1 MPLAGIE
8 GKSCL
13 QPGICKLDYGP
24 GRCVAEVIIIRDNTV
39 KMSYLSKK
47 NSRKGASD
55 VTSDLNPDPAKAKGL
70 SSLPFY
76 FDL

>member
-1 MPLAGIE
+1 M
-8 GKSCL
+8 
-13 QPGICKLDYGP
+13 DYWAN
-24 GRCVAEVIIIRDNTV
+24 RCVAEVIIIRDNTV

-47 NSRKGASD
+47 NSGKGASD
-55 VTSDLNPDPAKAKGL
+55 VTSDLNPDLAKAKGL